1 MHSNIQTK
9 RAQKNSASGQGPAFR
24 VWNGEVITITKSALN
39 LLGQPR
45 NIQFWFSENN
55 NAFLIGP
62 VEEPTPWSF
71 KVGEYHSEKK
81 WRMRFRRSDFIN
93 AVLRHAGW
101 NAKTNY
107 FVAGEYIGDLGM
119 IAFCLDNA
127 ETEEVIENV

>member
-1 MHSNIQTK
+1 MRSNTQTK
-9 RAQKNSASGQGPAFR
+9 RPHINPVNGQGPAFR
-24 VWNGEVITITKSALN
+24 VWNGEIITITKSALN

-55 NAFLIGP
+55 NALLIGP

-71 KVGEYHSEKK
+71 EVSEYRSEKK

-101 NAKTNY
+101 NAQTNY

-119 IAFCLDNA
+119 IAFCFDNA